1 MSLVESLLTG
11 EDVRAI
17 SIQGKSLVTGINVVT
32 GLRVRE
38 QGVRA
43 GELDPTVLRLRC
55 KVWCT

>member
-38 QGVRA
+38 QGVGA
-43 GELDPTVLRLRC
+43 GELDPQYCV
-55 KVWCT
+55 